1 MIAQSLVNAGGEKRT
16 IVHNRARSLSPPY
29 YPPLYPR
36 LCTPTIVHIPG
47 GVGALSTDTATAGRA
62 SETPHKDWEQA
73 ANIAILKAMV
83 RFPGREPASTWQLAR
98 KAAEWMRQTQIK
110 YPEKAVPD
118 YLLKKI
124 MDEYQKL
131 PVMP

>member
-1 MIAQSLVNAGGEKRT
+1 MIAQSLVNEGSEKRT
-16 IVHNRARSLSPPY
+16 ILHNRACSLSPPY

-36 LCTPTIVHIPG
+36 LCTPNDCAPAG
-47 GVGALSTDTATAGRA
+47 SVGALSTDTAKAGRA

-83 RFPGREPASTWQLAR
+83 HFPGREPASTWQLAR
-98 KAAEWMRQTQIK
+98 KAAAWMRQTQIK

>member
-1 MIAQSLVNAGGEKRT
+1 MMHNPTHRTVTEPHRTAQYKTPPL
-16 IVHNRARSLSPPY
+16 LSPPEHQF
-29 YPPLYPR
+29 
-36 LCTPTIVHIPG
+36 CTRSVLG
-47 GVGALSTDTATAGRA
+47 GGLVDASTTDHPDGGPVVSA
-62 SETPHKDWEQA
+62 SQGDWEQA
-73 ANIAILKAMV
+73 ANIAILKAMIH
-83 RFPGREPASTWQLAR
+83 FPGREPASTWKLAR